1 MSKFYGDS
9 EKALRDKFHDAE
21 ENAPSIIFID
31 EIDAIAPKRE
41 DVQGEVERRIVAQL
55 LALMDGLAGRGQ
67 VIVIAAT
74 NLPNSI
80 DPALRRGGRFDRE
93 IEIGI
98 PDKKGRL
105 EIFQVHTRGVPLAK
119 DVDIAA
125 FAETTFGFV
134 GADIALL
141 VKEAAMNAIR
151 KIIPL
156 IDIDKEIPNEV
167 IDQLKLTKADFD
179 AARKIVQP
187 SALREVLIEV
197 PDVSWDDI
205 AGLDETKATLI
216 KIIEGRLR
224 YPKIFEKLNYKPP
237 KGILLFGPPGTGK
250 TLLAKGIASK
260 RHLNFISVKGPEM
273 LSKGVGDSEKHV
285 REAFRKARQSAPCII
300 FFDEIDALF
309 PKRGTVND
317 STHVTE
323 SVLSQ
328 FLTELDGVEELKEVF
343 VIGATNRPDLLDTAL
358 LRPGRLEK
366 HLYIPPPDEAA
377 RKAILA
383 TYLKDLEGV
392 LDPEIRIDELAAK
405 TRFFVGA
412 DLEAL
417 VREVKALVIDELTRN
432 AVDGE
437 DDKTPE
443 YTIKITRKHFDTALE
458 NIKGT
463 LDGTDFERYE
473 QKSWD
478 LLYAKGKRDLLFQ
491 AVNLV
496 NQVEYLKGKHALGDE
511 IVRQA
516 DELRDLVYWQ
526 RKSFEEIQKRIEK
539 LKKALEAA
547 AGAGK

>member
-1 MSKFYGDS
+1 
-9 EKALRDKFHDAE
+9 
-21 ENAPSIIFID
+21 
-31 EIDAIAPKRE
+31 
-41 DVQGEVERRIVAQL
+41 
-55 LALMDGLAGRGQ
+55 
-67 VIVIAAT
+67 
-74 NLPNSI
+74 
-80 DPALRRGGRFDRE
+80 
-93 IEIGI
+93 
-98 PDKKGRL
+98 
-105 EIFQVHTRGVPLAK
+105 
-119 DVDIAA
+119 
-125 FAETTFGFV
+125 
-134 GADIALL
+134 
-141 VKEAAMNAIR
+141 MNAIR

-167 IDQLKLTKADFD
+167 IDQLKLTKSDFD

-197 PDVSWDDI
+197 PDVPWENI
-205 AGLDETKATLI
+205 AGLDEIKDTFI
-216 KIIEGRLR
+216 KIIEGRLH
-224 YPKIFEKLNYKPP
+224 YPRIFEKLNYKPP

-260 RHLNFISVKGPEM
+260 RQLNFISVKGPEL

-343 VIGATNRPDLLDTAL
+343 VIGATNRPDLLDPAL

-377 RKAILA
+377 RKAILT
-383 TYLKDLEGV
+383 TYLKDLESV
-392 LDPEIRIDELAAK
+392 LDPDVHIDELAAK

-432 AVDGE
+432 DVSGE
-437 DDKTPE
+437 HDKTSD
-443 YTIKITRKHFDTALE
+443 YAITITRRHFDTALE
-458 NIKGT
+458 KVKGT
-463 LDGTDFERYE
+463 LDGTDFERFE

-478 LLYAKGKRDLLFQ
+478 LLYAKGKRDLLYQ
-491 AVNLV
+491 AVNLI
-496 NQVEYLKGKHALGDE
+496 NQVEFLKGKHAVDGK
-511 IVRQA
+511 IVRKA
-516 DELRDLVYWQ
+516 DDFGILSTGRENPSMQSRSARLNSGRRLRSLSGKTRRPDCLDL
-526 RKSFEEIQKRIEK
+526 RCSGR
-539 LKKALEAA
+539 
-547 AGAGK
+547 

>member
-1 MSKFYGDS
+1 MIELPLRHPEIFEKLGIKPPKGVLFYGPPGTGKTLIAKAVANEVDAHFSSLSGPEIMSKFYGDS

-80 DPALRRGGRFDRE
+80 DPALRSGGRFDRE

-125 FAETTFGFV
+125 LAETTFGFV

-197 PDVSWDDI
+197 PDVVV
-205 AGLDETKATLI
+205 
-216 KIIEGRLR
+216 GRYR
-224 YPKIFEKLNYKPP
+224 
-237 KGILLFGPPGTGK
+237 GP
-250 TLLAKGIASK
+250 
-260 RHLNFISVKGPEM
+260 
-273 LSKGVGDSEKHV
+273 
-285 REAFRKARQSAPCII
+285 
-300 FFDEIDALF
+300 
-309 PKRGTVND
+309 
-317 STHVTE
+317 
-323 SVLSQ
+323 
-328 FLTELDGVEELKEVF
+328 
-343 VIGATNRPDLLDTAL
+343 
-358 LRPGRLEK
+358 
-366 HLYIPPPDEAA
+366 
-377 RKAILA
+377 
-383 TYLKDLEGV
+383 
-392 LDPEIRIDELAAK
+392 
-405 TRFFVGA
+405 
-412 DLEAL
+412 
-417 VREVKALVIDELTRN
+417 
-432 AVDGE
+432 
-437 DDKTPE
+437 
-443 YTIKITRKHFDTALE
+443 
-458 NIKGT
+458 
-463 LDGTDFERYE
+463 
-473 QKSWD
+473 
-478 LLYAKGKRDLLFQ
+478 
-491 AVNLV
+491 
-496 NQVEYLKGKHALGDE
+496 
-511 IVRQA
+511 
-516 DELRDLVYWQ
+516 
-526 RKSFEEIQKRIEK
+526 
-539 LKKALEAA
+539 
-547 AGAGK
+547 